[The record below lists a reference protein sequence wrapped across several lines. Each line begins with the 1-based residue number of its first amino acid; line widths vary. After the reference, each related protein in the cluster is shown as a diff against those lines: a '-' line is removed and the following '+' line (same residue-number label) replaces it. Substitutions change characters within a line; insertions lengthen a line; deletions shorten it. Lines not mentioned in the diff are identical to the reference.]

1 MMPCAPTRTMLRLSR
16 PGPPGSGPS
25 QPAGAPPVDESV
37 RAFVKQLDQAITSG
51 KKVDLESRVVSGEL
65 VRFIGGIVGSQ
76 PEIWQTTV
84 LRTEPLDSNLI
95 AVDVSINAKE
105 LGREQSGTAVLI
117 LSRAGGGW
125 KLTGVELFEVR

>member
-1 MMPCAPTRTMLRLSR
+1 M
-16 PGPPGSGPS
+16 
-25 QPAGAPPVDESV
+25 GAPPVDESV

-51 KKVDLESRVVSGEL
+51 KTVDLESRIVPGEL

-84 LRTEPLDSNLI
+84 LRTEPLDSNLM

-105 LGREQSGTAVLI
+105 LGQQQSGTAVLI
-117 LSRAGGGW
+117 LSRVGGGW
-125 KLTGVELFEVR
+125 KLTGIELFEVR